1 LPEPSIPDDVL
12 RFIARYIDSAEQ
24 LDLLL
29 LLHRDPERAWA
40 SSAAAE
46 AVYSVPASSERRL
59 HALAEQGLAERGAG
73 GAYAY
78 APRDPELADTV
89 ERLAQAYRSNRAG
102 VITAVF
108 ERQTADPVRSFADA
122 FKFKRS

>member
-1 LPEPSIPDDVL
+1 MPEAIPEDVL

-29 LLHRDPERAWA
+29 LLHRDAERAWSPA
-40 SSAAAE
+40 AAAE

-59 HALAEQGLAERGAG
+59 QALAEQGLAARGAG

-78 APRDPELADTV
+78 APRDPGLAETV
-89 ERLAQAYRSNRAG
+89 DALAQAYRSNRAG
-102 VITAVF
+102 VITTVL

-122 FKFKRS
+122 FKLKRT